1 MTVIINDPIP
11 EDLQNLSE
19 AEIEEVI
26 ANSKLADLRHVRNML
41 LAETDWTQNPDVPQE
56 TKDRWAA
63 YRQQLRDMTI
73 TYQDLNGAV
82 WPDKP
87 E

>member
-1 MTVIINDPIP
+1 MIDDPIP
-11 EDLQNLSE
+11 EDLVGLT
-19 AEIEEVI
+19 EEELQQKI
-26 ANSKLADLRHVRNML
+26 NDSKLADVRHIRNLL
-41 LAETDWTQNPDVPQE
+41 LAETDWTQNPDVPQA
-56 TKDRWAA
+56 TKDLWAP

-87 E
+87 A